1 MECLRTEFA
10 TLPWSTTHEKKLN
23 DITNLA
29 VLCDLDYESIILSIQ
44 YFYDIPISTW
54 KNELVEPHALTIPVI
69 LASKFYELEPFHSSA
84 IEKMAN
90 VNFHMY
96 SLAEVLCLEKL
107 DYCLYKM
114 DLVNTWV
121 NIVKLL
127 DFANKT
133 LDDYNLVFF
142 CFLKI
147 LSQME
152 MLENMNFDHL
162 SRATLMLADVYN
174 SFEHLFEESP
184 FIIDSKLKEHAKK
197 IILTKEKEQISS

>member
-54 KNELVEPHALTIPVI
+54 KNELVEPHSLTIPVI

-133 LDDYNLVFF
+133 LDEYNLVFF

-152 MLENMNFDHL
+152 TLENMNFDHL
-162 SRATLMLADVYN
+162 SRATLILADVHN
-174 SFEHLFEESP
+174 SFEHLFEESL

-197 IILTKEKEQISS
+197 IILTKEKE